1 MAFWITILLSSTIVA
16 IVTLGLFLQIR
27 SGQLNVG
34 MAVFFGIGGYATSIF
49 CLRFGWHPAPAI
61 LAAVVVG
68 MIFGG
73 VFSAIT
79 LNLHHWFFAVSTLT
93 LSVAAVSGIGKIDYI
108 GGALGL
114 VGVPIINAAWPI
126 VLSLLVAIGVAVW
139 VDRSRLGMLVRA
151 TGDDQV
157 LAQVFGVRVKQLR
170 VAIFALGSG
179 LAALG
184 GALQAHR
191 FGVFQPSDLGFHNSL
206 LFFVV
211 VIVGGK
217 SHVAGPLLGTIFL
230 FVLPELIHIT
240 AETELLVFG
249 GLMVLVAVA
258 MPAGLTGAM
267 QQLLQ
272 RVSRRHQAL
281 ADNPSA

>member
-1 MAFWITILLSSTIVA
+1 MAFWITILLSAAIIA
-16 IVTLGLFLQIR
+16 IVCLGLFLQIR

-34 MAVFFGIGGYATSIF
+34 MAVFFGIGGYATSVF

-61 LAAVVVG
+61 MAAVIVG

-114 VGVPIINAAWPI
+114 VGVPIITAAWPI
-126 VLSLLVAIGVAVW
+126 VLSLLLAIGVAVW
-139 VDRSRLGMLVRA
+139 VDRSRLGLLVRA

-157 LAQVFGVRVKQLR
+157 LAQVFGVRVKRLR
-170 VAIFALGSG
+170 VAVFAIGSG

-217 SHVAGPLLGTIFL
+217 SHVLGPLLGTVFL

-249 GLMVLVAVA
+249 GLMVMVAIA
-258 MPAGLTGAM
+258 MPTGLTGAM
-267 QQLLQ
+267 QQVL
-272 RVSRRHQAL
+272 RRGMRRNEAL
-281 ADNPSA
+281 ADSPST